1 MKLSDLLEFDNI
13 VVQCHDNPDADAI
26 ASGFGVY
33 SYLQAMGKNVRF
45 IYSGNFVITKTNLK
59 FMVEVLDIPIEY
71 VRQLE
76 EKPQLLVTCDCI
88 YGEGNV
94 RRFEADNIASIDH
107 HYLGDNKPPVLNDV
121 RQGVGSCST
130 IVWDLLRKEDFE
142 ISKNISTGLYY
153 GLYTD
158 TNTLAEVY
166 HPLDRDML
174 DEIYYDKG
182 LIKHFCNMNMTLQE
196 VKIAGMALL
205 GYEYHEVHRYALLET
220 MPCDPN
226 ILGLISDFF
235 LAVDTVDV
243 CVVFSELDVG
253 IKYSV
258 RSCTNEV
265 RADELADYLSRGIGS
280 GGGRSDKAGGLIQ
293 KELLGEIRQDYLP
306 SDDIHRHAIV
316 TTVLRD
322 RLHDYYKDCHIIYA
336 GKDKLDF
343 SRMKRY
349 KKLPLKQGYVC
360 PSEFLPVGTP
370 ILVRS
375 LEGDTNLNVNEDTV
389 IMIGVRGE
397 VYASNQKV
405 FSKNYRTVEDQYTM
419 KLDYFPT
426 IKNTKSGEI
435 IPLRKVAKTCV
446 SEGGNKIL
454 AMPIYT
460 TTKVF
465 TKWNGDEYLKG
476 EPGDYLAAKE
486 SDPDDIYIIN
496 KDIFIQTYAPDE
508 PQ

>member
-1 MKLSDLLEFDNI
+1 
-13 VVQCHDNPDADAI
+13 
-26 ASGFGVY
+26 
-33 SYLQAMGKNVRF
+33 
-45 IYSGNFVITKTNLK
+45 
-59 FMVEVLDIPIEY
+59 
-71 VRQLE
+71 
-76 EKPQLLVTCDCI
+76 
-88 YGEGNV
+88 
-94 RRFEADNIASIDH
+94 
-107 HYLGDNKPPVLNDV
+107 
-121 RQGVGSCST
+121 
-130 IVWDLLRKEDFE
+130 
-142 ISKNISTGLYY
+142 
-153 GLYTD
+153 
-158 TNTLAEVY
+158 
-166 HPLDRDML
+166 
-174 DEIYYDKG
+174 
-182 LIKHFCNMNMTLQE
+182 MNMTLQE

-226 ILGLISDFF
+226 ILGLVSDFF

-265 RADELADYLSRGIGS
+265 RADELAEYLSRGIGS

-293 KELLGEIRQDYLP
+293 KELLGEIRQDYLH
-306 SDDIHRHAIV
+306 SDDIHKHAIV

-349 KKLPLKQGYVC
+349 RKLPLKQGYVC
-360 PSEFLPVGTP
+360 PAEFLPVGTP

-405 FSKNYRTVEDQYTM
+405 FSKNYKTVDDQYTM

-426 IKNTKSGEI
+426 IKNTKTGEI
-435 IPLRKVAKTCV
+435 IPLRRVAKTCV
-446 SEGGNKIL
+446 SEGGNTIL

-465 TKWNGDEYLKG
+465 TKWNGSEYLKG

-486 SDPDDIYIIN
+486 TDPDDIYIIN
-496 KDIFIQTYAPDE
+496 KDIFIQTYEPDQ

>member
-1 MKLSDLLEFDNI
+1 MKLSDLLEYDDI
-13 VVQCHDNPDADAI
+13 VIQCHDNPDADAI
-26 ASGFGVY
+26 ASGFGIY
-33 SYLQAMGKNVRF
+33 SYLHANKKKVRF
-45 IYSGNFVITKTNLK
+45 IYSGNFIITKTNLK
-59 FMVEVLDIPIEY
+59 FMVEALNIPIEY
-71 VRQLE
+71 VVRLNR
-76 EKPQLLVTCDCI
+76 KPKLLITCDCL

-94 RRFEADNIASIDH
+94 RRFEAETIASIDH
-107 HYLGDNKPPVLNDV
+107 HYLGENKPPRLNDV

-130 IVWDLLRKEDFE
+130 IVWDLLRKEGFE
-142 ISKNISTGLYY
+142 INKSLSTALYY

-158 TNTLAEVY
+158 TNTLAEIY

-174 DEIYYDKG
+174 DDIVYDKS

-235 LAVDTVDV
+235 LAVDNVDV

-265 RADELADYLSRGIGS
+265 RADELAEYISRRIGS

-293 KELLGEIRQDYLP
+293 KELLADLRPDYLS
-306 SDDIHRHAIV
+306 SDDIHKHAIV
-316 TTVLRD
+316 TTVLRE
-322 RLHDYYKDCHIIYA
+322 RLHDYYQDCRIIYA
-336 GKDKLDF
+336 GKDKLDT
-343 SRMKRY
+343 SKMKVY
-349 KKLPLKQGYVC
+349 KKLPLKQGYVI
-360 PSEFLPVGTP
+360 PSEFLPIGTP

-375 LEGDTNLNVNEDTV
+375 LEGDYNLNVTEDSV

-397 VYASNQKV
+397 VYASNMKV
-405 FSKNYRTVEDQYTM
+405 FGKNYK
-419 KLDYFPT
+419 KLDEKYKLKLEYFPT
-426 IKNTKSGEI
+426 IKNTRSGEI
-435 IPLRKVAKTCV
+435 LPLNKVAKTCV

-454 AMPIYT
+454 AMPIKS

-496 KDIFIQTYAPDE
+496 KDIFTETYAPDK
-508 PQ
+508 